1 MKNKKILGLMLAGM
15 MLANVVPQVSLAS
28 NGYNVKRID
37 GVNRYH
43 TAMNIAESAF
53 TKSNRAVLV
62 SGNNFADAL
71 TAGNLADHAP
81 IFLAEKDAIS
91 QGTVNTMYV
100 LGVKE
105 VVIIGGEK
113 SVPKSVE
120 ERLKK
125 ENFKV
130 IRIAGRNRYETSTKL
145 AKQLK
150 TKNKDNVVLASGE
163 KFADAL
169 SAAPYAVQK
178 KQTLVLTDG
187 KTLPKDVKAQDVKA
201 IIGGEK
207 SVNIKGLDKAQRIS
221 GKDRYETS
229 LEVLKHMNKTQ
240 SAVIANGRDYPDALA
255 AAPYAVKKN
264 TGILLSNDSA
274 IDKIKEYVDSQN
286 ISDITLIGGEKS
298 VTKYQEQKFTKTS
311 TEQKPQEKPED
322 KPVEKPENKP
332 EKKPTDKS
340 EDKVEGYDTKAEA
353 EKAAKEKLQND
364 KVNNTFTVS
373 QGIDGK
379 WYITY
384 KVVEENK
391 PEEKPQEP
399 EQPSEPE
406 TKPQDQAL
414 WRQERLKPQSNKD
427 IDLSNFDMDTPL
439 SEKEKELVK
448 LINDYR
454 ISLGKKPL
462 NVSKSLT
469 YVARTHTK
477 DQILH
482 FEYDLKDERGL
493 PANLH
498 SWSKYGNW
506 TPVMYTDDH
515 EYGQFTR
522 IKPQELTKYNS
533 TGIEISTGQQNY
545 DQVHQMTPIV
555 AFTNWKNSPGHNHD
569 IIKDNVLYDV
579 YHAERI
585 MGISIHDGFANVWF
599 GNDPTDPAGFHI
611 TYEK

>member
-28 NGYNVKRID
+28 NDYNVKRID

-53 TKSNRAVLV
+53 TKCDRAVLV

-71 TAGNLADHAP
+71 SAGNLADHAP

-91 QGTVNTMYV
+91 QGTVNTMYA

-150 TKNKDNVVLASGE
+150 AKNKDNVVLANGE

-187 KTLPKDVKAQDVKA
+187 KTLPKDVKAQDVKT

-207 SVNIKGLDKAQRIS
+207 SVNIKGLNKAQRIS
-221 GKDRYETS
+221 GKDRYKTS
-229 LEVLKHMNKTQ
+229 IEVLKHMDKTQ
-240 SAVIANGRDYPDALA
+240 SAIIADGRDYPDALA

-264 TGILLSNDSA
+264 TGILLSDDTA
-274 IDKIKEYVDSQN
+274 IDRIKEYVDSQN

-311 TEQKPQEKPED
+311 TEQKPEEKPED
-322 KPVEKPENKP
+322 KNPEDKPQKPEQP
-332 EKKPTDKS
+332 S
-340 EDKVEGYDTKAEA
+340 
-353 EKAAKEKLQND
+353 
-364 KVNNTFTVS
+364 
-373 QGIDGK
+373 
-379 WYITY
+379 
-384 KVVEENK
+384 K
-391 PEEKPQEP
+391 PEEKPQ
-399 EQPSEPE
+399 
-406 TKPQDQAL
+406 DQMA
-414 WRQERLKPQSNKD
+414 WRQERLKPQSSKD
-427 IDLSNFDMDTPL
+427 IDLSNFDIDTPL

-454 ISLGKKPL
+454 ISLGKRPL

-506 TPVMYTDDH
+506 TPVMYTADH
-515 EYGQFTR
+515 KYGALTR
-522 IKPQELTKYNS
+522 KKPKELTQYNF
-533 TGIEISTGQQNY
+533 GGGEISTGQQNY
-545 DQVHQMTPIV
+545 DQIHQITPIV
-555 AFTNWKNSPGHNHD
+555 AFTNWKNSPGHNEYM
-569 IIKDNVLYDV
+569 IEENVLYDV
-579 YHAERI
+579 FHADQI
-585 MGISIHDGFANVWF
+585 MGVSIHDGFANVWF
-599 GNDPTDPAGFHI
+599 GENPTDPAGFHI

>member
-15 MLANVVPQVSLAS
+15 MLANVVPQVSFAQ
-28 NGYNVKRID
+28 NDYTVKRIQ
-37 GVNRYH
+37 GVHRYE
-43 TAMNIAESAF
+43 TAASIAESAF
-53 TKSNRAVLV
+53 TKSDRAVLV
-62 SGNNFADAL
+62 SGSNFADAL
-71 TAGNLADHAP
+71 SAGNLADHAP
-81 IFLAEKDAIS
+81 IFLFEKTDMMQRTI
-91 QGTVNTMYV
+91 NTMYS
-100 LGVKE
+100 LDVKE

-120 ERLKK
+120 EKLKEK
-125 ENFKV
+125 NFKV
-130 IRIAGRNRYETSTKL
+130 IRIAGRNRYETSTKV

-150 TKNKDNVVLASGE
+150 AKNKDNVVLANGE

-207 SVNIKGLDKAQRIS
+207 SVNIAGLNAKRIA
-221 GKDRYETS
+221 GHDRYETS

-240 SAVIANGRDYPDALA
+240 SAVIADGRNYPDALA

-264 TGILLSNDSA
+264 TGILLSDDTA

-298 VTKYQEQKFTKTS
+298 VSKYQEQKFKNTS
-311 TEQKPQEKPED
+311 AEQKPQE
-322 KPVEKPENKP
+322 
-332 EKKPTDKS
+332 
-340 EDKVEGYDTKAEA
+340 
-353 EKAAKEKLQND
+353 
-364 KVNNTFTVS
+364 
-373 QGIDGK
+373 
-379 WYITY
+379 
-384 KVVEENK
+384 K

-399 EQPSEPE
+399 EQPSQPE
-406 TKPQDQAL
+406 EKPQYPT
-414 WRQERLKPQSNKD
+414 REERLKPQSSKD
-427 IDLSNFDMDTPL
+427 IDLSNFDIDTPL

-454 ISLGKKPL
+454 ISLGKRPL

-477 DQILH
+477 DQVLH
-482 FEYDLKDERGL
+482 FENDLKDDQGR

-506 TPVMYTDDH
+506 TPIMYNQ
-515 EYGQFTR
+515 YGSYR
-522 IKPQELTKYNS
+522 PMWNKPKELTPYKCA
-533 TGIEISTGQQNY
+533 GIEISAGKQY
-545 DQVHQMTPIV
+545 YAEVYQMTPEL
-555 AFTNWKNSPGHNHD
+555 ALKLWKKSPNHNKW
-569 IIKDNVLYDV
+569 IISENILYNI
-579 YHAERI
+579 YHADQI

-599 GNDPTDPAGFHI
+599 GDDPTDPAGFHI

>member
-28 NGYNVKRID
+28 NDYNVKRID

-53 TKSNRAVLV
+53 TKCDRAILV

-71 TAGNLADHAP
+71 SAGNLADHAP

-91 QGTVNTMYV
+91 QGTVNTMYA

-120 ERLKK
+120 KRLKK

-130 IRIAGRNRYETSTKL
+130 IRIAGKNRYETSTKL

-150 TKNKDNVVLASGE
+150 AKNNSNVVLASGE

-187 KTLPKDVKAQDVKA
+187 KTLPKDVKAQDVKT

-207 SVNIKGLDKAQRIS
+207 SINIKGLNKAQRIS

-229 LEVLKHMNKTQ
+229 LEVLKHINKTQ
-240 SAVIANGRDYPDALA
+240 SAVIADGRDYPDALA
-255 AAPYAVKKN
+255 ATPYAVKKN
-264 TGILLSNDSA
+264 TGILLSDDSA

-298 VTKYQEQKFTKTS
+298 ITKYQEQKFTKTS

-332 EKKPTDKS
+332 E
-340 EDKVEGYDTKAEA
+340 
-353 EKAAKEKLQND
+353 
-364 KVNNTFTVS
+364 
-373 QGIDGK
+373 
-379 WYITY
+379 
-384 KVVEENK
+384 
-391 PEEKPQEP
+391 EKPQKP

-454 ISLGKKPL
+454 ISLGKRPL

-506 TPVMYTDDH
+506 TPVMYTADH
-515 EYGQFTR
+515 KYGALTR
-522 IKPQELTKYNS
+522 KKPKELTQYNF
-533 TGIEISTGQQNY
+533 GGGEISTGQQNY
-545 DQVHQMTPIV
+545 DQIHQITPIV
-555 AFTNWKNSPGHNHD
+555 AFTNWKNSPGHNECM
-569 IIKDNVLYDV
+569 IEENALYDV
-579 YHAERI
+579 FHADQI
-585 MGISIHDGFANVWF
+585 MGVSIHDGFANVWF
-599 GNDPTDPAGFHI
+599 GENPTDPAGFHI

>member
-28 NGYNVKRID
+28 NDYNVKRID

-53 TKSNRAVLV
+53 TKCDRAVLV

-71 TAGNLADHAP
+71 SAGNLADHAP

-91 QGTVNTMYV
+91 QGTVNTMYA

-150 TKNKDNVVLASGE
+150 AKNKDNVVLANGE

-187 KTLPKDVKAQDVKA
+187 KALPKDVKAQDVKT

-229 LEVLKHMNKTQ
+229 LEVLKQMNKTQ
-240 SAVIANGRDYPDALA
+240 NAVIANGRDYPDALS

-264 TGILLSNDSA
+264 TGILLSDDTA

-298 VTKYQEQKFTKTS
+298 ITKYQEQKFTKTS

-332 EKKPTDKS
+332 EEKPTDKS
-340 EDKVEGYDTKAEA
+340 EDKVEGYDTKVEA

-427 IDLSNFDMDTPL
+427 IDLSNFNMDTPL

-469 YVARTHTK
+469 YVARTHNR
-477 DQILH
+477 DQVLH
-482 FEYDLKDERGL
+482 FENDLKDDQGR
-493 PANLH
+493 PANMH

-506 TPVMYTDDH
+506 TPTMYNKH
-515 EYGQFTR
+515 SR
-522 IKPQELTKYNS
+522 HRLMWNKPGELTPYKS
-533 TGIEISTGQQNY
+533 EGFEISAGQQY
-545 DQVHQMTPIV
+545 YTEVYQMTPEI
-555 AFTNWKNSPGHNHD
+555 ALNLWKNSPDHNEF
-569 IIKDNVLYDV
+569 IIKNNVLYDI

>member
-28 NGYNVKRID
+28 NDYNVKRIQ
-37 GVNRYH
+37 GVHRYE
-43 TAMNIAESAF
+43 TAASIAESAF
-53 TKSNRAVLV
+53 TKSDRAVLV
-62 SGNNFADAL
+62 SGSNFADAL

-81 IFLAEKDAIS
+81 IFLFEKTDMMQRTI
-91 QGTVNTMYV
+91 NTMRS
-100 LGVKE
+100 LDVKE

-120 ERLKK
+120 EKLKEK
-125 ENFKV
+125 NFKV
-130 IRIAGRNRYETSTKL
+130 IRIAGRNRYETSNKL

-150 TKNKDNVVLASGE
+150 AKNKDNVVLASGE

-169 SAAPYAVQK
+169 SAAPYAIQK

-201 IIGGEK
+201 IIGGKK
-207 SVNIKGLDKAQRIS
+207 SINIKGLDKTQRIS
-221 GKDRYETS
+221 GKNRYETS

-240 SAVIANGRDYPDALA
+240 SAVIADGRDYPDALA

-264 TGILLSNDSA
+264 TGILLSDDSA

-332 EKKPTDKS
+332 EEKPTDKP
-340 EDKVEGYDTKAEA
+340 EDK
-353 EKAAKEKLQND
+353 
-364 KVNNTFTVS
+364 
-373 QGIDGK
+373 
-379 WYITY
+379 
-384 KVVEENK
+384 K

-399 EQPSEPE
+399 EQPSNPE
-406 TKPQDQAL
+406 EKPQDQAL

-454 ISLGKKPL
+454 ISLGKRPL

-506 TPVMYTDDH
+506 TPVMYTADH
-515 EYGQFTR
+515 KYGALTR
-522 IKPQELTKYNS
+522 KKPKELTQYNF
-533 TGIEISTGQQNY
+533 GGGEISTGQQNY
-545 DQVHQMTPIV
+545 DQVHQITPTV
-555 AFTNWKNSPGHNHD
+555 AFTNWKNSPGHNEYM
-569 IIKDNVLYDV
+569 IEENALYDV
-579 YHAERI
+579 FHADQI
-585 MGISIHDGFANVWF
+585 MGVSIHDGFANVWF
-599 GNDPTDPAGFHI
+599 GENPTDPAGFHI

>member
-28 NGYNVKRID
+28 NDYNVKRID

-53 TKSNRAVLV
+53 TKCDRAVLV

-71 TAGNLADHAP
+71 SAGNLADHAP

-91 QGTVNTMYV
+91 QGTVNTMYA

-150 TKNKDNVVLASGE
+150 AKNKDNVVLANGE

-187 KTLPKDVKAQDVKA
+187 KTLPKDVKAQDVKT

-207 SVNIKGLDKAQRIS
+207 SVNIKGLNKAQRIS

-240 SAVIANGRDYPDALA
+240 SAVIADGRDYPDALA
-255 AAPYAVKKN
+255 ATPYAVKKN
-264 TGILLSNDSA
+264 TGILLSDDSA

-298 VTKYQEQKFTKTS
+298 ITKYQEQKFTKTS
-311 TEQKPQEKPED
+311 TEQKPEEKPEDKPTDKPDNKPED
-322 KPVEKPENKP
+322 KPVEK
-332 EKKPTDKS
+332 
-340 EDKVEGYDTKAEA
+340 
-353 EKAAKEKLQND
+353 
-364 KVNNTFTVS
+364 
-373 QGIDGK
+373 
-379 WYITY
+379 
-384 KVVEENK
+384 
-391 PEEKPQEP
+391 P

-469 YVARTHTK
+469 YVARTHNR
-477 DQILH
+477 DQVLH
-482 FEYDLKDERGL
+482 FENDLKDDQGR
-493 PANLH
+493 PANMH

-506 TPVMYTDDH
+506 TPTMYNKH
-515 EYGQFTR
+515 SR
-522 IKPQELTKYNS
+522 HRLIWNKPGELTPYKS
-533 TGIEISTGQQNY
+533 EGFEISAGQQY
-545 DQVHQMTPIV
+545 YTEVYQMTPEI
-555 AFTNWKNSPGHNHD
+555 ALNLWKNSPDHNEF
-569 IIKDNVLYDV
+569 IIKNNVLYDI

>member
-28 NGYNVKRID
+28 NDYNVKRIQ
-37 GVNRYH
+37 GVHRYE
-43 TAMNIAESAF
+43 TAASIAESAF

-62 SGNNFADAL
+62 SGSNFADAL

-81 IFLAEKDAIS
+81 IFLFEKIDMMQRTI
-91 QGTVNTMYV
+91 NTMRS
-100 LGVKE
+100 LDVKE

-113 SVPKSVE
+113 SVSKSVE
-120 ERLKK
+120 EKLKEK
-125 ENFKV
+125 NFKV

-150 TKNKDNVVLASGE
+150 AKNKDNVVLANGE

-207 SVNIKGLDKAQRIS
+207 SVNIKGLNKVQRIS
-221 GKDRYETS
+221 GKNRYETS

-240 SAVIANGRDYPDALA
+240 SAVIADGRDYPDALA

-311 TEQKPQEKPED
+311 TEQKPQEKPEEKPQDKPEDKPED
-322 KPVEKPENKP
+322 KPVEKPD
-332 EKKPTDKS
+332 DK
-340 EDKVEGYDTKAEA
+340 
-353 EKAAKEKLQND
+353 
-364 KVNNTFTVS
+364 
-373 QGIDGK
+373 
-379 WYITY
+379 
-384 KVVEENK
+384 K
-391 PEEKPQEP
+391 PEEKPQYPTRE
-399 EQPSEPE
+399 
-406 TKPQDQAL
+406 
-414 WRQERLKPQSNKD
+414 ERLKPQSSKD
-427 IDLSNFDMDTPL
+427 IDLSNFNMDTPL

-469 YVARTHTK
+469 CVARTHNR
-477 DQILH
+477 DQVLH
-482 FEYDLKDERGL
+482 FENDLKDDQGR
-493 PANLH
+493 PANMH

-506 TPVMYTDDH
+506 TPTMYNEH
-515 EYGQFTR
+515 SRHR
-522 IKPQELTKYNS
+522 IMWNKPGELTPYKS
-533 TGIEISTGQQNY
+533 EGFEISAGQQY
-545 DQVHQMTPIV
+545 YTEVYQMTPEI
-555 AFTNWKNSPGHNHD
+555 ALNLWKNSPDHNEF

-579 YHAERI
+579 YHAERV

-599 GNDPTDPAGFHI
+599 GNNPTDPAGFHI

>member
-15 MLANVVPQVSLAS
+15 MLANIVPQVSLAS
-28 NGYNVKRID
+28 NDYNVKRIQ
-37 GVNRYH
+37 GMHRYE
-43 TAMNIAESAF
+43 TAASIADSAF
-53 TKSNRAVLV
+53 TTSDRAVLV
-62 SGNNFADAL
+62 SGSNFADAL

-81 IFLAEKDAIS
+81 IFLAEKADMMQRTI
-91 QGTVNTMYV
+91 NTMRS
-100 LGVKE
+100 LDVKE

-150 TKNKDNVVLASGE
+150 AKNKDNVVLANGE

-207 SVNIKGLDKAQRIS
+207 SVNIKGLDKVQRIS

-240 SAVIANGRDYPDALA
+240 NAVIADGRDYPDALA

-264 TGILLSNDSA
+264 TGILLSDDSA

-311 TEQKPQEKPED
+311 TEQNPEEKPED
-322 KPVEKPENKP
+322 KNP
-332 EKKPTDKS
+332 
-340 EDKVEGYDTKAEA
+340 EDK
-353 EKAAKEKLQND
+353 
-364 KVNNTFTVS
+364 
-373 QGIDGK
+373 
-379 WYITY
+379 
-384 KVVEENK
+384 
-391 PEEKPQEP
+391 PQKP

-406 TKPQDQAL
+406 EKPEEDSNKLLDVDSPELSAKEKELIKLVNDYREQHGKK
-414 WRQERLKPQSNKD
+414 RLKVSKSLMKVARTHIN
-427 IDLSNFDMDTPL
+427 DLNMNFDMDNPP
-439 SEKEKELVK
+439 V
-448 LINDYR
+448 D
-454 ISLGKKPL
+454 
-462 NVSKSLT
+462 
-469 YVARTHTK
+469 ARGIK
-477 DQILH
+477 GNI
-482 FEYDLKDERGL
+482 
-493 PANLH
+493 H
-498 SWSKYGNW
+498 SWSDKGNW
-506 TPVMYTDDH
+506 TPVVYTKDH
-515 EYGQFTR
+515 KYSKLMWN
-522 IKPQELTKYNS
+522 KPKELT
-533 TGIEISTGQQNY
+533 GY
-545 DQVHQMTPIV
+545 DQAGFEIATGASTPQHALENWKKSTKHNDVILSQNTWSDPTPEEEENGFTGLSNMGV
-555 AFTNWKNSPGHNHD
+555 AINGNYACIWFTNNNNGIVDP
-569 IIKDNVLYDV
+569 
-579 YHAERI
+579 
-585 MGISIHDGFANVWF
+585 MGY
-599 GNDPTDPAGFHI
+599 
-611 TYEK
+611 YEFN

>member
-15 MLANVVPQVSLAS
+15 MLTSVVPQVSLAS
-28 NGYNVKRID
+28 NDYNVKRID

-53 TKSNRAVLV
+53 TKCDRAVLV

-71 TAGNLADHAP
+71 SAGNLADHAP

-91 QGTVNTMYV
+91 QGTVNTMYA

-105 VVIIGGEK
+105 IVIIGGEK

-150 TKNKDNVVLASGE
+150 AKNKDNVVLANGE

-187 KTLPKDVKAQDVKA
+187 KTLPQDVKAQDVKT

-221 GKDRYETS
+221 GKNRYETS
-229 LEVLKHMNKTQ
+229 LEVLKHMDKTQ
-240 SAVIANGRDYPDALA
+240 SAVIADGKDYPDALA
-255 AAPYAVKKN
+255 ASPYAVNKN

-274 IDKIKEYVDSQN
+274 IDKIKEYVNSQN

-311 TEQKPQEKPED
+311 TEQKPEEKPED
-322 KPVEKPENKP
+322 KNP
-332 EKKPTDKS
+332 
-340 EDKVEGYDTKAEA
+340 EDK
-353 EKAAKEKLQND
+353 
-364 KVNNTFTVS
+364 
-373 QGIDGK
+373 
-379 WYITY
+379 
-384 KVVEENK
+384 
-391 PEEKPQEP
+391 PQKP

-406 TKPQDQAL
+406 DKPQDQMA
-414 WRQERLKPQSNKD
+414 WRQERLKPQSSKD

-454 ISLGKKPL
+454 ISLGKRPL

-506 TPVMYTDDH
+506 TPVMYTADH
-515 EYGQFTR
+515 KYGALTR
-522 IKPQELTKYNS
+522 KKPKELTQYNF
-533 TGIEISTGQQNY
+533 GGGEISTGQQNY
-545 DQVHQMTPIV
+545 DQIHQITPIV
-555 AFTNWKNSPGHNHD
+555 AFTNWKNSPGHNEYM
-569 IIKDNVLYDV
+569 IEENVLYDV
-579 YHAERI
+579 FHADQI
-585 MGISIHDGFANVWF
+585 MGVSIHDGFANVWF
-599 GNDPTDPAGFHI
+599 GENPTDPAGFHI

>member
-28 NGYNVKRID
+28 NDYNVKRIQ
-37 GVNRYH
+37 GVHRYE
-43 TAMNIAESAF
+43 TAAGIAESAF
-53 TKSNRAVLV
+53 TKSDRAVLV
-62 SGNNFADAL
+62 SGSNFADAL
-71 TAGNLADHAP
+71 SAGNLADHAP
-81 IFLAEKDAIS
+81 IFLFEKPDMMQRAI
-91 QGTVNTMYV
+91 NTMRS
-100 LGVKE
+100 LDVKE

-120 ERLKK
+120 EKLKEK
-125 ENFKV
+125 NFKV

-150 TKNKDNVVLASGE
+150 AKNKDNVVLANGE

-207 SVNIKGLDKAQRIS
+207 SVNIKDLDKAQRIS
-221 GKDRYETS
+221 GKNRYETS

-240 SAVIANGRDYPDALA
+240 SAVIADGRDYPDSLA
-255 AAPYAVKKN
+255 ATPYAVKKN
-264 TGILLSNDSA
+264 TGILLSDDTA

-322 KPVEKPENKP
+322 KP
-332 EKKPTDKS
+332 
-340 EDKVEGYDTKAEA
+340 EDKPVE
-353 EKAAKEKLQND
+353 
-364 KVNNTFTVS
+364 
-373 QGIDGK
+373 
-379 WYITY
+379 
-384 KVVEENK
+384 K
-391 PEEKPQEP
+391 PEEKPVEKP
-399 EQPSEPE
+399 DDK
-406 TKPQDQAL
+406 KPQEKPQYPT
-414 WRQERLKPQSNKD
+414 REERLKPQSSKD
-427 IDLSNFDMDTPL
+427 IDLSNFNMDTPL

-469 YVARTHTK
+469 YVARTHNR
-477 DQILH
+477 DQVLH
-482 FEYDLKDERGL
+482 FENDLKDDQGR
-493 PANLH
+493 PANMH

-506 TPVMYTDDH
+506 TPTMYNEH
-515 EYGQFTR
+515 SRHR
-522 IKPQELTKYNS
+522 IMWNKPGELTPYKS
-533 TGIEISTGQQNY
+533 EGFEISAGQQY
-545 DQVHQMTPIV
+545 YTEVYQMTPEI
-555 AFTNWKNSPGHNHD
+555 ALNLWKNSPDHNEF

-579 YHAERI
+579 YHAERV

-599 GNDPTDPAGFHI
+599 GNNPTDPAGFHI

>member
-28 NGYNVKRID
+28 NDYNVKRID

-53 TKSNRAVLV
+53 TKCDRAVLV

-71 TAGNLADHAP
+71 SAGNLADHAP
-81 IFLAEKDAIS
+81 IFLFEKTDMMQRAI
-91 QGTVNTMYV
+91 NTMRS
-100 LGVKE
+100 LDVKE

-150 TKNKDNVVLASGE
+150 AKNNGNVVLASGE

-178 KQTLVLTDG
+178 KQTLVLTNG
-187 KTLPKDVKAQDVKA
+187 KTLPKDVKAQDVKT

-207 SVNIKGLDKAQRIS
+207 SVNIKGLNKAQRIS
-221 GKDRYETS
+221 GKNRYETS
-229 LEVLKHMNKTQ
+229 FEVLKHMNKTQ
-240 SAVIANGRDYPDALA
+240 SAVIADGRDYPDALA
-255 AAPYAVKKN
+255 ATPYAVKKN
-264 TGILLSNDSA
+264 TGILLSDDSD
-274 IDKIKEYVDSQN
+274 INKIKEYVDSQN

-332 EKKPTDKS
+332 E
-340 EDKVEGYDTKAEA
+340 
-353 EKAAKEKLQND
+353 Q
-364 KVNNTFTVS
+364 
-373 QGIDGK
+373 
-379 WYITY
+379 
-384 KVVEENK
+384 
-391 PEEKPQEP
+391 KPQEP

-454 ISLGKKPL
+454 ISLGKRPL

-469 YVARTHTK
+469 YVARTHNK

-506 TPVMYTDDH
+506 TPVMYTADH
-515 EYGQFTR
+515 KYGALTR
-522 IKPQELTKYNS
+522 KKTKELTRYNF
-533 TGIEISTGQQNY
+533 GGEEISTGQQNY
-545 DQVHQMTPIV
+545 DQIHQITPIV
-555 AFTNWKNSPGHNHD
+555 AFTNWKNSPGHNEYM
-569 IIKDNVLYDV
+569 IEENALYDV
-579 YHAERI
+579 FHADQI
-585 MGISIHDGFANVWF
+585 MGVSIHDGFANVWF
-599 GNDPTDPAGFHI
+599 GENPTDPAGFHI

>member
-15 MLANVVPQVSLAS
+15 MLANIVPQVSLAS
-28 NGYNVKRID
+28 NDYNVKRIQ
-37 GVNRYH
+37 GMHRYE
-43 TAMNIAESAF
+43 TAASIADSAF
-53 TKSNRAVLV
+53 TTSDRAVLV
-62 SGNNFADAL
+62 SGSNFADAL

-81 IFLAEKDAIS
+81 IFLAEKADMMQRTI
-91 QGTVNTMYV
+91 NTMRS
-100 LGVKE
+100 LDVKE

-120 ERLKK
+120 ERLKR

-150 TKNKDNVVLASGE
+150 AKNKDNVVLANGE

-207 SVNIKGLDKAQRIS
+207 SVNIKGLDKVQRIS
-221 GKDRYETS
+221 GKNRYETS

-240 SAVIANGRDYPDALA
+240 SAVIADGKDYPDALA
-255 AAPYAVKKN
+255 ASPYAVKKN
-264 TGILLSNDSA
+264 TGILLSDDSA

-298 VTKYQEQKFTKTS
+298 VSKYQEQKFTKTS
-311 TEQKPQEKPED
+311 TEQKPEEKPEEKPTD
-322 KPVEKPENKP
+322 KPDDKKPENKPVEKPDDKKP
-332 EKKPTDKS
+332 EKP
-340 EDKVEGYDTKAEA
+340 E
-353 EKAAKEKLQND
+353 QP
-364 KVNNTFTVS
+364 S
-373 QGIDGK
+373 Q
-379 WYITY
+379 
-384 KVVEENK
+384 
-391 PEEKPQEP
+391 PEEKPQ
-399 EQPSEPE
+399 
-406 TKPQDQAL
+406 DQMI

-454 ISLGKKPL
+454 ISLGKRPL

-506 TPVMYTDDH
+506 TPVMYTADH
-515 EYGQFTR
+515 KYGALTR
-522 IKPQELTKYNS
+522 KKPKELTQYNF
-533 TGIEISTGQQNY
+533 GGGEISTGQQSY
-545 DQVHQMTPIV
+545 DQIHQITPTV
-555 AFTNWKNSPGHNHD
+555 AFTNWKNSPGHNECM
-569 IIKDNVLYDV
+569 IEENVLYDV
-579 YHAERI
+579 FHADQI

-599 GNDPTDPAGFHI
+599 GEDPTDPEGFHI

>member
-15 MLANVVPQVSLAS
+15 MLANVVPQVSFAQ
-28 NGYNVKRID
+28 NDYTVKRID

-53 TKSNRAVLV
+53 EKSDRAVLV
-62 SGNNFADAL
+62 SGSNFADAL
-71 TAGNLADHAP
+71 SAGNLADHAP
-81 IFLAEKDAIS
+81 IFLSEKETVS
-91 QGTVNTMYV
+91 QGTVNTMYA

-120 ERLKK
+120 ERLEK

-130 IRIAGRNRYETSTKL
+130 IRIAGRNRYETSEKL

-150 TKNKDNVVLASGE
+150 AKNNGNVVLANGE

-207 SVNIKGLDKAQRIS
+207 SVNIKGLDKVQRIS
-221 GKDRYETS
+221 GKDRYKTS

-240 SAVIANGRDYPDALA
+240 SVVIANGKDYPDALA

-264 TGILLSNDSA
+264 TGILLSDDSV

-298 VTKYQEQKFTKTS
+298 VSKYQEQKFVKTS
-311 TEQKPQEKPED
+311 TEQKPQEKPKD
-322 KPVEKPENKP
+322 
-332 EKKPTDKS
+332 KPTDKPDDKKP
-340 EDKVEGYDTKAEA
+340 EDKPEVNIDDLVNFDNFDTKEDAER
-353 EKAAKEKLQND
+353 AAKVALTKDEFKEFNSFVV
-364 KVNNTFTVS
+364 K
-373 QGIDGK
+373 QGHDGK
-379 WYITY
+379 WYVRFKFI
-384 KVVEENK
+384 EEIK
-391 PEEKPQEP
+391 PEE
-399 EQPSEPE
+399 
-406 TKPQDQAL
+406 KPQDQAL

-454 ISLGKKPL
+454 ISLGKRPL

-515 EYGQFTR
+515 QYGALTR
-522 IKPQELTKYNS
+522 KKPAELTQYKL
-533 TGIEISTGQQNY
+533 GGLEISVGQQNY
-545 DQVHQMTPIV
+545 DQVHQITPSV
-555 AFTNWKNSPGHNHD
+555 ALRLWKNSPGHNHE
-569 IIKDNVLYDV
+569 IIKDNILYDV

-599 GNDPTDPAGFHI
+599 GSDPNDPAGFHI

>member
-15 MLANVVPQVSLAS
+15 MLTNVVPQVSLAS
-28 NGYNVKRID
+28 NDYNVKRID

-53 TKSNRAVLV
+53 TKCDRAVLV

-71 TAGNLADHAP
+71 SAGNLADHAP

-91 QGTVNTMYV
+91 QGTVNTMYA
-100 LGVKE
+100 LSVKE

-150 TKNKDNVVLASGE
+150 AKNNGNVVLANGE

-187 KTLPKDVKAQDVKA
+187 KTLPKDIKAKDVKA

-207 SVNIKGLDKAQRIS
+207 SVNIKGLNKAQRIS
-221 GKDRYETS
+221 GKDRHETS
-229 LEVLKHMNKTQ
+229 IEVLKHMNKTQ
-240 SAVIANGRDYPDALA
+240 SAVIADGRDYPDALA

-264 TGILLSNDSA
+264 TGILLSDDTA
-274 IDKIKEYVDSQN
+274 IDKIKEYVDSQS

-322 KPVEKPENKP
+322 KPVEKPEDKP
-332 EKKPTDKS
+332 EDK
-340 EDKVEGYDTKAEA
+340 
-353 EKAAKEKLQND
+353 
-364 KVNNTFTVS
+364 
-373 QGIDGK
+373 
-379 WYITY
+379 
-384 KVVEENK
+384 K
-391 PEEKPQEP
+391 PEEKPEVNIDDLVNFDNFDTQEDA
-399 EQPSEPE
+399 ERAAKVALTKDEFKEFNSFVVKQGHDGKWYVRFKFIEETKPE
-406 TKPQDQAL
+406 TKPQYPT
-414 WRQERLKPQSNKD
+414 RQERLKPQSNKD
-427 IDLSNFDMDTPL
+427 IDLSNFDMNTPL

-469 YVARTHTK
+469 YVARTHNR
-477 DQILH
+477 DQVLH
-482 FEYDLKDERGL
+482 FENDLKDDQGR
-493 PANLH
+493 PANMH

-506 TPVMYTDDH
+506 TPTMYNKH
-515 EYGQFTR
+515 SR
-522 IKPQELTKYNS
+522 HRLMWNKPGELTPYKS
-533 TGIEISTGQQNY
+533 EGFEISAGQQY
-545 DQVHQMTPIV
+545 YTEVYQMTPEI
-555 AFTNWKNSPGHNHD
+555 ALNLWKNSPDHNEF
-569 IIKDNVLYDV
+569 IIKNNVLYDI

>member
-28 NGYNVKRID
+28 NDYNVKRID

-53 TKSNRAVLV
+53 TKSDRAVLV
-62 SGNNFADAL
+62 SGSNFADAL
-71 TAGNLADHAP
+71 SAGNLADHAP

-91 QGTVNTMYV
+91 QGTVNTMYA

-125 ENFKV
+125 ENLKV

-150 TKNKDNVVLASGE
+150 AKNKDNVVLANGE

-187 KTLPKDVKAQDVKA
+187 KTLPKDVKAQDVKT
-201 IIGGEK
+201 IIGGKK
-207 SVNIKGLDKAQRIS
+207 SVNIKGLNKVQRIS

-229 LEVLKHMNKTQ
+229 LEVLKHMDKTQ
-240 SAVIANGRDYPDALA
+240 SAVIADGRDYPDALA
-255 AAPYAVKKN
+255 ATPYAVKKN
-264 TGILLSNDSA
+264 TGILLSDDTA

-298 VTKYQEQKFTKTS
+298 ITKYQEQKFTNTS
-311 TEQKPQEKPED
+311 TEQKPQEKPQDKPAEKPED
-322 KPVEKPENKP
+322 KPEDKKPEEKPEVNIDDLVNFDNFD
-332 EKKPTDKS
+332 TQ
-340 EDKVEGYDTKAEA
+340 EDAER
-353 EKAAKEKLQND
+353 AAKVALTKDEFKEFNSFVV
-364 KVNNTFTVS
+364 K
-373 QGIDGK
+373 QGHDGK
-379 WYITY
+379 WYVRFKFI
-384 KVVEENK
+384 EETK
-391 PEEKPQEP
+391 PEEKPQ
-399 EQPSEPE
+399 
-406 TKPQDQAL
+406 DQTT
-414 WRQERLKPQSNKD
+414 WRQERLKPQSSKD

-469 YVARTHTK
+469 YVARTHNK
-477 DQILH
+477 DQVLH
-482 FEYDLKDERGL
+482 FENDLKDDQGR
-493 PANLH
+493 PANMH

-506 TPVMYTDDH
+506 TPTMYNEH
-515 EYGQFTR
+515 SRHR
-522 IKPQELTKYNS
+522 IMWNKPGELTPYKS
-533 TGIEISTGQQNY
+533 EGFEISAGQQY
-545 DQVHQMTPIV
+545 YTEVYQMTPEI
-555 AFTNWKNSPGHNHD
+555 ALNLWKNSPDHNEF
-569 IIKDNVLYDV
+569 IIKENVLYDV

-585 MGISIHDGFANVWF
+585 MGVSIHDGFANVWF

>member
-28 NGYNVKRID
+28 NDYNVKRIQ
-37 GVNRYH
+37 GVHRYE
-43 TAMNIAESAF
+43 TAASIAASAF
-53 TKSNRAVLV
+53 TKSDRAVLV
-62 SGNNFADAL
+62 SGSNFADAL
-71 TAGNLADHAP
+71 SAGNLADHAP
-81 IFLAEKDAIS
+81 IFLFEKTDMMQRAI
-91 QGTVNTMYV
+91 NTMRS
-100 LGVKE
+100 LDVKE

-113 SVPKSVE
+113 SVPKSAE
-120 ERLKK
+120 EKLKEK
-125 ENFKV
+125 NFKV

-150 TKNKDNVVLASGE
+150 AKNKDNVVLANGE

-187 KTLPKDVKAQDVKA
+187 KTLPKDIKAQDVKT

-207 SVNIKGLDKAQRIS
+207 SVNIKGLNKAQRIS

-240 SAVIANGRDYPDALA
+240 SAVIADGRDYPDALA
-255 AAPYAVKKN
+255 ATPYAVKKN
-264 TGILLSNDSA
+264 TGILLSDDST
-274 IDKIKEYVDSQN
+274 INKIKEYVDSQN

-322 KPVEKPENKP
+322 KPVEKP
-332 EKKPTDKS
+332 
-340 EDKVEGYDTKAEA
+340 
-353 EKAAKEKLQND
+353 
-364 KVNNTFTVS
+364 
-373 QGIDGK
+373 
-379 WYITY
+379 
-384 KVVEENK
+384 ENK

-469 YVARTHTK
+469 YVARTHNR
-477 DQILH
+477 DQVLH
-482 FEYDLKDERGL
+482 FENDLKDDQGR
-493 PANLH
+493 PANMH

-506 TPVMYTDDH
+506 TPTMYNKH
-515 EYGQFTR
+515 SR
-522 IKPQELTKYNS
+522 HRLMWNKPGELTPYKS
-533 TGIEISTGQQNY
+533 EGFEISAGQQY
-545 DQVHQMTPIV
+545 YTEVYQMTPEI
-555 AFTNWKNSPGHNHD
+555 ALNLWKNSPDHNEF
-569 IIKDNVLYDV
+569 IIKNNVLYDI

>member
-28 NGYNVKRID
+28 NDYNVKRIQ
-37 GVNRYH
+37 GVHRYE
-43 TAMNIAESAF
+43 TAASIAESAF
-53 TKSNRAVLV
+53 TKSDRAVLV
-62 SGNNFADAL
+62 SGSNFADAL
-71 TAGNLADHAP
+71 SAGNLADHAP
-81 IFLAEKDAIS
+81 IFLFEKTDMMQRAI
-91 QGTVNTMYV
+91 NTMRS
-100 LGVKE
+100 LDVKE

-120 ERLKK
+120 EKLKEK
-125 ENFKV
+125 NFKV

-150 TKNKDNVVLASGE
+150 AKNKDNVVLANGE

-187 KTLPKDVKAQDVKA
+187 KTLPKDVKAQDVKT

-207 SVNIKGLDKAQRIS
+207 SVNIKGLNKAQRIS

-240 SAVIANGRDYPDALA
+240 SAVIADGRDYPDALA

-322 KPVEKPENKP
+322 KP
-332 EKKPTDKS
+332 
-340 EDKVEGYDTKAEA
+340 EDKPVE
-353 EKAAKEKLQND
+353 
-364 KVNNTFTVS
+364 
-373 QGIDGK
+373 
-379 WYITY
+379 
-384 KVVEENK
+384 K
-391 PEEKPQEP
+391 PEEKPVEKP
-399 EQPSEPE
+399 DDK
-406 TKPQDQAL
+406 KPQEKPQYPT
-414 WRQERLKPQSNKD
+414 REERLKPQSSKD
-427 IDLSNFDMDTPL
+427 IDLSNFNMDTPL

-454 ISLGKKPL
+454 ISLGKRPL

-506 TPVMYTDDH
+506 TPVMYTADH
-515 EYGQFTR
+515 KYGALTR
-522 IKPQELTKYNS
+522 KKPKELTQYNF
-533 TGIEISTGQQNY
+533 GGGEISTGQQNY
-545 DQVHQMTPIV
+545 DQIHQITPIV
-555 AFTNWKNSPGHNHD
+555 AFTNWKNSPGHNEYM
-569 IIKDNVLYDV
+569 IEENALYDV
-579 YHAERI
+579 FHADQI
-585 MGISIHDGFANVWF
+585 MGVSIHDGFANVWF
-599 GNDPTDPAGFHI
+599 GENPTDPAGFHI
-611 TYEK
+611 EYEK

>member
-28 NGYNVKRID
+28 NDYNVKRID

-53 TKSNRAVLV
+53 TKCDRAVLV
-62 SGNNFADAL
+62 SGSNFADAL

-81 IFLAEKDAIS
+81 IFLFEKIDMMQRAI
-91 QGTVNTMYV
+91 NTMRS
-100 LGVKE
+100 LDVKE

-130 IRIAGRNRYETSTKL
+130 IRIAGRNRYETSNKL

-150 TKNKDNVVLASGE
+150 AKNKDNVVLANGE

-187 KTLPKDVKAQDVKA
+187 KTLPKDIKAQDVKA
-201 IIGGEK
+201 IIGGKK
-207 SVNIKGLDKAQRIS
+207 SVNIKGLDKVQRIS
-221 GKDRYETS
+221 GKNRYETS
-229 LEVLKHMNKTQ
+229 LEVLKHMDKTQ
-240 SAVIANGRDYPDALA
+240 SAVIADGRDYPDALA

-264 TGILLSNDSA
+264 TGILLSDDTA

-298 VTKYQEQKFTKTS
+298 ITKYQEQKFTKTS
-311 TEQKPQEKPED
+311 TEQKPEEKPED
-322 KPVEKPENKP
+322 KPEKPEQP
-332 EKKPTDKS
+332 S
-340 EDKVEGYDTKAEA
+340 E
-353 EKAAKEKLQND
+353 
-364 KVNNTFTVS
+364 
-373 QGIDGK
+373 
-379 WYITY
+379 
-384 KVVEENK
+384 
-391 PEEKPQEP
+391 PEKPQEP

-406 TKPQDQAL
+406 EKPEEKPKDQTA

-454 ISLGKKPL
+454 ISLGKRPL

-569 IIKDNVLYDV
+569 IIKDNILYDV

>member
-15 MLANVVPQVSLAS
+15 MLTSVVPQVSLAS
-28 NGYNVKRID
+28 NDYNVKRID

-53 TKSNRAVLV
+53 TKCDRAVLV

-71 TAGNLADHAP
+71 SAGNLADHAP

-91 QGTVNTMYV
+91 QGTVNTMYA

-105 VVIIGGEK
+105 IVIIGGEK

-120 ERLKK
+120 ERLKR

-150 TKNKDNVVLASGE
+150 AKNKDNVVLANGE

-187 KTLPKDVKAQDVKA
+187 KTLPKDVKAQDVKT

-221 GKDRYETS
+221 GKNRYETS

-240 SAVIANGRDYPDALA
+240 SAVIADGKDYPDALA
-255 AAPYAVKKN
+255 ASPYAIKKN

-311 TEQKPQEKPED
+311 TEQKPEEKPED
-322 KPVEKPENKP
+322 KNP
-332 EKKPTDKS
+332 
-340 EDKVEGYDTKAEA
+340 EDK
-353 EKAAKEKLQND
+353 
-364 KVNNTFTVS
+364 
-373 QGIDGK
+373 
-379 WYITY
+379 
-384 KVVEENK
+384 
-391 PEEKPQEP
+391 PQKP

-406 TKPQDQAL
+406 DKPQDQMA

-454 ISLGKKPL
+454 ISLGKRPL

-469 YVARTHTK
+469 YVARTHNR
-477 DQILH
+477 DQVLH
-482 FEYDLKDERGL
+482 FENDLKDDQGR
-493 PANLH
+493 PANMH

-506 TPVMYTDDH
+506 TPTMYNKH
-515 EYGQFTR
+515 SR
-522 IKPQELTKYNS
+522 HRLMWNKPGELTPYKS
-533 TGIEISTGQQNY
+533 EGFEISAGQQY
-545 DQVHQMTPIV
+545 YTEVYQMTPEI
-555 AFTNWKNSPGHNHD
+555 ALNLWKNSPDHNEF
-569 IIKDNVLYDV
+569 IIKNNVLYDI

-585 MGISIHDGFANVWF
+585 MGISVHDGFANVWF

>member
-28 NGYNVKRID
+28 NDYNVKRID

-53 TKSNRAVLV
+53 TKCDRAVLV

-71 TAGNLADHAP
+71 SAGNLADHAP

-91 QGTVNTMYV
+91 QGTVNTMYT

-150 TKNKDNVVLASGE
+150 AKNKDNVVLANGE

-187 KTLPKDVKAQDVKA
+187 KTLPKDVKAQDVKT

-207 SVNIKGLDKAQRIS
+207 SVNIKGLNKAQRIS

-240 SAVIANGRDYPDALA
+240 NVVIADGRDYTDALA

-311 TEQKPQEKPED
+311 TEQKPEEKPED
-322 KPVEKPENKP
+322 KNP
-332 EKKPTDKS
+332 
-340 EDKVEGYDTKAEA
+340 EDK
-353 EKAAKEKLQND
+353 
-364 KVNNTFTVS
+364 
-373 QGIDGK
+373 
-379 WYITY
+379 
-384 KVVEENK
+384 
-391 PEEKPQEP
+391 PQKP

-406 TKPQDQAL
+406 EKPEED
-414 WRQERLKPQSNKD
+414 SNKLLD
-427 IDLSNFDMDTPL
+427 VDSPELSA
-439 SEKEKELVK
+439 KEKELIK
-448 LINDYR
+448 LVNDYR
-454 ISLGKKPL
+454 EQHGKKRL
-462 NVSKSLT
+462 KVSKSLMK
-469 YVARTHTK
+469 VARTH
-477 DQILH
+477 IN
-482 FEYDLKDERGL
+482 DLNMNFDINNPPVDSRGIEG
-493 PANLH
+493 NMH
-498 SWSKYGNW
+498 SWSDRGNW
-506 TPVMYTDDH
+506 TPVVYTKDH
-515 EYGQFTR
+515 KYDKLTI
-522 IKPQELTKYNS
+522 IKPKELTGYN
-533 TGIEISTGQQNY
+533 QNGY
-545 DQVHQMTPIV
+545 EVAVNGFMITPQR
-555 AFTNWKNSPGHNHD
+555 ALEKWKNSPKHND
-569 IIKDNVLYDV
+569 TILSQNGWDPPAELIEEGLTGLSNMGVAINGNYACIWFTRDNNG
-579 YHAERI
+579 I
-585 MGISIHDGFANVWF
+585 M
-599 GNDPTDPAGFHI
+599 DPMGY
-611 TYEK
+611 YEFN

>member
-28 NGYNVKRID
+28 NDYNVKRID

-53 TKSNRAVLV
+53 TKCDRAVLV
-62 SGNNFADAL
+62 SGSNFADAL

-81 IFLAEKDAIS
+81 ILLAEKDAIS
-91 QGTVNTMYV
+91 QGTVNTMYA

-125 ENFKV
+125 ENFKI
-130 IRIAGRNRYETSTKL
+130 IRIAGKNRYETSTKL
-145 AKQLK
+145 TKQLK
-150 TKNKDNVVLASGE
+150 AKNNGNVVLANGE

-207 SVNIKGLDKAQRIS
+207 SVNIKGLDKTQRIS

-229 LEVLKHMNKTQ
+229 LQVLKHMDKTQ
-240 SAVIANGRDYPDALA
+240 SAVIADGRDYPDALA

-264 TGILLSNDSA
+264 TGILLSDDSV

-298 VTKYQEQKFTKTS
+298 ITKYQEQKFTKTS
-311 TEQKPQEKPED
+311 TEQKPEEKPED
-322 KPVEKPENKP
+322 KPEKP
-332 EKKPTDKS
+332 S
-340 EDKVEGYDTKAEA
+340 E
-353 EKAAKEKLQND
+353 
-364 KVNNTFTVS
+364 
-373 QGIDGK
+373 
-379 WYITY
+379 
-384 KVVEENK
+384 
-391 PEEKPQEP
+391 PEKPQEP
-399 EQPSEPE
+399 EQPSKPDEKPE
-406 TKPQDQAL
+406 EKPEDQTA

-427 IDLSNFDMDTPL
+427 IDLSNFDMNTPL

-506 TPVMYTDDH
+506 TPVMYTKDH
-515 EYGQFTR
+515 KYAKFVH
-522 IKPQELTKYNS
+522 IKPQELTQYNF
-533 TGIEISTGQQNY
+533 GAVEISAGQQYY
-545 DQVHQMTPIV
+545 DQVHQMTPDM
-555 AFTNWKNSPGHNHD
+555 ALNLWQNSAHNYYLLRSNPLYNKFQGES
-569 IIKDNVLYDV
+569 II
-579 YHAERI
+579 
-585 MGISIHDGFANVWF
+585 GISIHDGFANVWF
-599 GNDPTDPAGFHI
+599 GDNPTDPAGFHI

>member
-1 MKNKKILGLMLAGM
+1 MRNKKFLGLMLAGM
-15 MLANVVPQVSLAS
+15 MLANVVPQVSFAQ
-28 NGYNVKRID
+28 NDYNVKRID

-53 TKSNRAVLV
+53 EKSDRAVLV
-62 SGNNFADAL
+62 SGSNFADAL
-71 TAGNLADHAP
+71 SAGNLADHAP
-81 IFLAEKDAIS
+81 IFLSEKETVS
-91 QGTVNTMYV
+91 QGTVNTMYA

-105 VVIIGGEK
+105 VVIIGGDK

-120 ERLKK
+120 KRLKK

-130 IRIAGRNRYETSTKL
+130 IRIAGRNRYETSEKL

-150 TKNKDNVVLASGE
+150 AKNNGNVVLASGE

-207 SVNIKGLDKAQRIS
+207 SVNIKGLTKVQRIS

-240 SAVIANGRDYPDALA
+240 SVVIADGRNYPDALA

-264 TGILLSNDSA
+264 TGILLSDDTA

-298 VTKYQEQKFTKTS
+298 ITKYQEQKFTKTS

-322 KPVEKPENKP
+322 KPQK
-332 EKKPTDKS
+332 
-340 EDKVEGYDTKAEA
+340 
-353 EKAAKEKLQND
+353 
-364 KVNNTFTVS
+364 
-373 QGIDGK
+373 
-379 WYITY
+379 
-384 KVVEENK
+384 
-391 PEEKPQEP
+391 P

-406 TKPQDQAL
+406 EKPEEKPEVNIDDLVNFDNFDTKEDAERAAKVALTKDEFKEFNSFVVKQGHDGKWYVRFKFIEEIKPEEKPQNQTT
-414 WRQERLKPQSNKD
+414 WRQERLKPQSSKD
-427 IDLSNFDMDTPL
+427 IDLSNFDMDTHL

-454 ISLGKKPL
+454 ISLGKRPL

-522 IKPQELTKYNS
+522 IKPQELTQYNF
-533 TGIEISTGQQNY
+533 GAVEISVGQQNY
-545 DQVHQMTPIV
+545 DQVHQIAPNM
-555 AFTNWKNSPGHNHD
+555 ALNLWKNSPGHNKL
-569 IIKDNVLYDV
+569 IVRENILYNVF
-579 YHAERI
+579 HADQI
-585 MGISIHDGFANVWF
+585 MGVSIHDGFANVWF

>member
-28 NGYNVKRID
+28 NDYNVKRIQ
-37 GVNRYH
+37 GVHRYE
-43 TAMNIAESAF
+43 TAAGIAESAF
-53 TKSNRAVLV
+53 TKSDRAVLV
-62 SGNNFADAL
+62 SGSNFADAL
-71 TAGNLADHAP
+71 SAGNLADHAP
-81 IFLAEKDAIS
+81 IFLFEKPDMMQRAI
-91 QGTVNTMYV
+91 NTMRS
-100 LGVKE
+100 LDVKE

-120 ERLKK
+120 EKLKEK
-125 ENFKV
+125 NFKV

-150 TKNKDNVVLASGE
+150 AKNKDNVVLANGE

-187 KTLPKDVKAQDVKA
+187 KTLPKDVKAQDVKT

-207 SVNIKGLDKAQRIS
+207 SVNIKGLNKAQRIS

-240 SAVIANGRDYPDALA
+240 SAVIADGRDYPDALA

-264 TGILLSNDSA
+264 TGILLSDDTA

-322 KPVEKPENKP
+322 KP
-332 EKKPTDKS
+332 
-340 EDKVEGYDTKAEA
+340 EDKPVE
-353 EKAAKEKLQND
+353 
-364 KVNNTFTVS
+364 
-373 QGIDGK
+373 
-379 WYITY
+379 
-384 KVVEENK
+384 K
-391 PEEKPQEP
+391 PEEKPVEKP
-399 EQPSEPE
+399 DDK
-406 TKPQDQAL
+406 KPQEKPQYPT
-414 WRQERLKPQSNKD
+414 REERLKPQSSKD
-427 IDLSNFDMDTPL
+427 IDLSNFNMDTPL

-469 YVARTHTK
+469 YVARTHNR
-477 DQILH
+477 DQVLH
-482 FEYDLKDERGL
+482 FENDLKDDQGR
-493 PANLH
+493 PANMH

-506 TPVMYTDDH
+506 TPTMYNEH
-515 EYGQFTR
+515 SRHR
-522 IKPQELTKYNS
+522 IMWNKPGELTPYKS
-533 TGIEISTGQQNY
+533 EGFEISAGQQY
-545 DQVHQMTPIV
+545 YTEVYQMTPEI
-555 AFTNWKNSPGHNHD
+555 ALNLWKNSPDHNEF
-569 IIKDNVLYDV
+569 IIKDNFLYDV
-579 YHAERI
+579 YHAERV

-599 GNDPTDPAGFHI
+599 GNNPTDPAGFHI